1 MFVYLGL
8 FVVLPL
14 IAAIPPLL
22 REPPS
27 QVWEK
32 VTAPQAVAAMKLS
45 ASAAAVGGAINTIFG
60 SMLAWTLVRFRFPLR
75 RVLDALVDL
84 PFALPGVVA
93 GIALMALYGPASTF
107 GQFAGA
113 GGWLGLHL
121 VKIGLPPLSLTGG
134 FAALVFANLFVT
146 LPFVVRTVQ
155 PVIADLERE
164 AEDAAE
170 SLGAS
175 PFQIFRRVILP
186 QISPAIVTGFGLA
199 FARGVNEYGV
209 AVLVSGNIP
218 YESLVMPVYVFQR
231 LEANDY
237 TGATATAAVLLLMAL
252 AVLLLTYAW
261 SQWRVRRVA

>member
-1 MFVYLGL
+1 VGATINA
-8 FVVLPL
+8 VL
-14 IAAIPPLL
+14 
-22 REPPS
+22 
-27 QVWEK
+27 
-32 VTAPQAVAAMKLS
+32 
-45 ASAAAVGGAINTIFG
+45 G
-60 SMLAWTLVRFRFPLR
+60 SMIAWTLVRFRFPFR

-93 GIALMALYGPASTF
+93 GIALMALYGPNTAIGHF
-107 GQFAGA
+107 VGA
-113 GGWLGLHL
+113 EGWLGKQFAH
-121 VKIGLPPLSLTGG
+121 VGVPPLSLTGG

-155 PVIADLERE
+155 PVIVDLEKE

-175 PFQIFRRVILP
+175 PGQIFRRVILP

-218 YESLVMPVYVFQR
+218 YESLVLPVYVFQR

-237 TGATATAAVLLLMAL
+237 TGATATGVVLLLMAL
-252 AVLLLTYAW
+252 SVLLLTYAW